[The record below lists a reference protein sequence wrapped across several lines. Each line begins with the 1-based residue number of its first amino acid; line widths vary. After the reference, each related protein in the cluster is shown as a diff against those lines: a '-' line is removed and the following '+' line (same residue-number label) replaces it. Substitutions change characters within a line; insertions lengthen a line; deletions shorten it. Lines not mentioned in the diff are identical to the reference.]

1 MYENPFTD
9 FFFFKG
15 NKRKYANFTRSQLN
29 KHLNVYCIRDEF
41 RMTAVTTASLVCLPL
56 DSQ

>member
-9 FFFFKG
+9 FFFKG
-15 NKRKYANFTRSQLN
+15 NKRKHANFTRSQLN

-41 RMTAVTTASLVCLPL
+41 RMTAVTTAGLVCLPL
-56 DSQ
+56 NSQ

>member
-1 MYENPFTD
+1 MKTHLLI
-9 FFFFKG
+9 FFFKG
-15 NKRKYANFTRSQLN
+15 NKRKHANFIRSQLN